1 MSDYPCIKT
10 GKDYII
16 LQCGANNMKKTTQ
29 KAIADK
35 LGLHVRTVSRVL
47 NHADSVKPETRQRVI
62 EELNKYG
69 YFFNT
74 HTKPETVVV
83 DIQSGYL
90 EKNALLLM
98 EMLSLHD
105 LHFLMTNHRKD
116 LQHFYR
122 TVQSADVVVFCSTPE
137 AGIIEETAR
146 INPDIYR
153 INLFSHGIPGAEVS
167 IEPDNDVLAKRSAK
181 YLVQNGHKNIWIISS
196 NESVSVL
203 ERTKSF
209 TGEMSVSH
217 PECSCRIIFGPLS
230 FELGRIL
237 ERELSDKSKIPT
249 ALYCPGLYLGWH
261 TAQVLQ
267 KLQYKVPEEISL
279 LINDLPEEFSYEM
292 PFKPDTVYS
301 RIADTV
307 ELAQFH
313 ILNRLM
319 LKSANSIVA
328 SPGTHF
334 QANGSVRNLNK

>member
-1 MSDYPCIKT
+1 
-10 GKDYII
+10 
-16 LQCGANNMKKTTQ
+16 MKKTTQ

-47 NHADSVKPETRQRVI
+47 NQADSVKPETRLRVI

-69 YFFNT
+69 YFFKT

-90 EKNALLLM
+90 ERNALQLI

-105 LHFLMTNHRKD
+105 LHFLMTNHKKD

-122 TVQSADVVVFCSTPE
+122 TIQSADVVVFCSTPDVKV
-137 AGIIEETAR
+137 IEETAR
-146 INPDIYR
+146 RNPDIYR

-181 YLVQNGHKNIWIISS
+181 YLMQNGHKNIWIISS
-196 NESVSVL
+196 DESISTL

-209 TGEMSVSH
+209 IGEMTVSN
-217 PECSCRIIFGPLS
+217 PDCSCRIISGPLS
-230 FELGRIL
+230 MELGKIL
-237 ERELSDKSKIPT
+237 ERELSDKSNIPT
-249 ALYCPGLYLGWH
+249 ALYCPGLYLGWN
-261 TAQVLQ
+261 AALVLQ
-267 KLQYKVPEEISL
+267 KLQYKVPEEISI

-313 ILNRLM
+313 ILNHLM
-319 LKSANSIVA
+319 LKNASSIVA
-328 SPGTHF
+328 SPGTYF
-334 QANGSVRNLNK
+334 QTNGTVRNLNK

>member
-1 MSDYPCIKT
+1 
-10 GKDYII
+10 
-16 LQCGANNMKKTTQ
+16 MKKTTQ
-29 KAIADK
+29 KEIADK

-47 NHADSVKPETRQRVI
+47 NQADSVKPETRQRVI

-69 YFFNT
+69 YFFKK

-90 EKNALLLM
+90 ERNALQLI

-105 LHFLMTNHRKD
+105 LHFLMTNHKKD
-116 LQHFYR
+116 LLHFYR
-122 TVQSADVVVFCSTPE
+122 TVQTADVVVFCSTPE
-137 AGIIEETAR
+137 AKIIEETAR

-153 INLFSHGIPGAEVS
+153 INLFAHGIPGAEVS

-181 YLVQNGHKNIWIISS
+181 YLAQNGHKNIWIISS
-196 NESVSVL
+196 NESISVL

-209 TGEMSVSH
+209 IGEMAVSH
-217 PECSCRIIFGPLS
+217 PDCSCRIISGPLTPR
-230 FELGRIL
+230 FGECL
-237 ERELSDKSKIPT
+237 ERELSGKHPAPT

-261 TAQVLQ
+261 AALVLQ

-301 RIADTV
+301 RIADTI
-307 ELAQFH
+307 ELARFH

-319 LKSANSIVA
+319 LKRANSIAA
-328 SPGTHF
+328 SPGTHI
-334 QANGSVRNLNK
+334 QINGSVRNLNK

>member
-1 MSDYPCIKT
+1 MSDFPCIKP

-16 LQCGANNMKKTTQ
+16 LQCGADNMKKTTQ
-29 KAIADK
+29 KEIADK

-47 NHADSVKPETRQRVI
+47 NNADSVKSETRQRVI

-69 YFFNT
+69 YFFKT
-74 HTKPETVVV
+74 HTKPETVAV

-90 EKNALLLM
+90 EKNALLLI

-105 LHFLMTNHRKD
+105 LHFLMTNHKKD

-122 TVQSADVVVFCSTPE
+122 TIQNADVVVFCSTPDAE
-137 AGIIEETAR
+137 IIEETAR
-146 INPDIYR
+146 LNPDIYR

-181 YLVQNGHKNIWIISS
+181 YLAQNGHKNIWIISS
-196 NESVSVL
+196 EENISVL

-209 TGEMSVSH
+209 MGEMAVSY
-217 PECSCRIIFGPLS
+217 PECICRIISGRLNI
-230 FELGRIL
+230 ELGEIL
-237 ERELSDKSKIPT
+237 EHELEKTSDVPT

-261 TAQVLQ
+261 AALVLQ

-301 RIADTV
+301 RISDTL

-319 LKSANSIVA
+319 LKRANSIVA
-328 SPGTHF
+328 SPGTHL
-334 QANGSVRNLNK
+334 QINGSVRNLNK